1 MAMARSNRPS
11 MVLSRSTKAQV
22 PAITKQKVREP
33 FLKRPLDVILSFFM
47 IILSLPVS
55 VPIALGIKLED
66 AGSIFYRQER
76 WGRDGI
82 FLNNDKNDLA
92 YGRWGV
98 ITNPFDL
105 MHCFLNGVIK
115 SLVTCP

>member
-1 MAMARSNRPS
+1 MRKIKRNGGHP
-11 MVLSRSTKAQV
+11 
-22 PAITKQKVREP
+22 ITTPIVREP
-33 FLKRPLDVILSFFM
+33 LLKRPLDVILATFM
-47 IILSLPVS
+47 IILS
-55 VPIALGIKLED
+55 VPASLLIVLAIKLED
-66 AGSIFYRQER
+66 RGPIFYRQER